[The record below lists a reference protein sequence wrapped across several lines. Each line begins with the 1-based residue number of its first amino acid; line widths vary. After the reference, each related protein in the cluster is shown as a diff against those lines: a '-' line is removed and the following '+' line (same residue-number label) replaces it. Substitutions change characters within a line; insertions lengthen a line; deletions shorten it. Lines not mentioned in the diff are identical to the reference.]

1 MIVCS
6 CRIVCTRKIKE
17 CMERIPNPTVKSVLK
32 ELGWTPDCATCAKS
46 IVKEITIQLEKR
58 EQ

>member
-6 CRIVCTRKIKE
+6 CRIVCTNKIKE
-17 CMERIPNPTVKSVLK
+17 CMERIPNPTVQKVIK
-32 ELGWTPDCATCAKS
+32 ELGWTPDCATCAKN

-58 EQ
+58 